1 MQIKRELA
9 DNMFPSVCKKV
20 LEITAGTTAGYP
32 DYLGMVLAIVC
43 GHARVPVQRGSWVL
57 LRSWAQRNGWRN
69 IVGSAEVPGR
79 QSCMEE
85 DRNSPEKRPWSQ
97 VRCGKAEQSNHSKEK
112 TMYLL
117 PSGGLLE

>member
-9 DNMFPSVCKKV
+9 DNIFPSVCKKV

-32 DYLGMVLAIVC
+32 NYLGMVLAFVH

-57 LRSWAQRNGWRN
+57 LRLWAQQNGRGN
-69 IVGSAEVPGR
+69 TVGNAEVPGR

-85 DRNSPEKRPWSQ
+85 DTEIVLRRGRGARSDVAKLSKATVARKRQ
-97 VRCGKAEQSNHSKEK
+97 YIFYRAAE
-112 TMYLL
+112 Y
-117 PSGGLLE
+117 